1 MTDNKIFFADANATY
16 PVRAE
21 HYDEVIK
28 MLLKSDGNPSSIHA
42 MGREAKVAL
51 EHSRTAVASMLG
63 ARSSEIIFTSGAT
76 EANNMAVQGVI
87 LKSQKP
93 GFIPEVIVSA
103 FEHPSVME
111 PARIYAER
119 GLCKLVVAPVTNY
132 EMRAETITSLMTEA
146 TVLVC
151 VMHVNNET
159 GSINAI
165 HEIAEAVSVRNSD
178 VHIHVDAV
186 QALGKIDLTTY
197 GTSSIHSAAL
207 SGHKIGGF
215 KGIGALYLKPGR
227 KLSLMLA
234 GGGQE
239 RARRP
244 GTENIPGIFS
254 FGVRCRELLGNQD
267 SFTFD
272 MRGGKALLIA
282 ALTGMKGA
290 VVHGNPEKTLA
301 NTVNFHIEGVAGDDL
316 LLNLDLCGVCVSS
329 GSACSSGVSRPSP
342 VLLACG
348 ESEWVAL
355 NSIRVSLSDTVS
367 PDQIDHLISVL
378 HNVADRVKW

>member
-1 MTDNKIFFADANATY
+1 MTDNKFLFADANATF

-21 HYDEVIK
+21 HYEEVVK
-28 MLLKSDGNPSSIHA
+28 MLLTSDGNPSSIHA

-51 EHSRTAVASMLG
+51 EHARTAVASMLG
-63 ARSSEIIFTSGAT
+63 ARPSEIIFTSGAT
-76 EANNMAVQGVI
+76 EANNMAIQGLLWKV
-87 LKSQKP
+87 QKP
-93 GFIPEVIVSA
+93 GFIPEVIVSG

-111 PARIYAER
+111 PVKIFAER
-119 GLCKLVVAPVTNY
+119 GLCKLVVVPVTSY
-132 EMRAETITSLMTEA
+132 EMRAETITALMTDA

-151 VMHVNNET
+151 VMHANNET

-165 HEIAEAVSVRNSD
+165 HEIAEAISVRSAD

-197 GTSSIHSAAL
+197 GTSAIHSAAL

-215 KGIGALYLKPGR
+215 KGVGALYLKPGR

-244 GTENIPGIFS
+244 GTENLPGILS

-267 SFTFD
+267 RFTID
-272 MRGGKALLIA
+272 MRGAKARFIA
-282 ALTGMKGA
+282 GLSALKGA
-290 VVHGNPEKTLA
+290 VVHGNPEKTLP
-301 NTVNFHIEGVAGDDL
+301 NTVNFHIDGIAGDDL

-348 ESEWVAL
+348 ESEWTAL
-355 NSIRVSLSDTVS
+355 NSIRVSFSDTVN
-367 PDQIDHLISVL
+367 PEQVDHLISVL
-378 HNVADRVKW
+378 HSVADRVKW